1 MSEDLTTDRV
11 KLEST
16 SIFTKKFFFCPAIG
30 GGRGLGPLGPLVYAS
45 AVVSRS
51 QFWRYLPESRPGS
64 KIFAGTAFHRVP
76 APLHPLTVGR
86 GRTCVRVGRHTVFD
100 WLKHR
105 PADSAAGYQ
114 ATARC
119 RRGAD
124 CCVSQQFSRR
134 ESRSETA
141 SIATC
146 RRLVAM
152 LIYN

>member
-1 MSEDLTTDRV
+1 MRM
-11 KLEST
+11 
-16 SIFTKKFFFCPAIG
+16 
-30 GGRGLGPLGPLVYAS
+30 
-45 AVVSRS
+45 
-51 QFWRYLPESRPGS
+51 
-64 KIFAGTAFHRVP
+64 
-76 APLHPLTVGR
+76 
-86 GRTCVRVGRHTVFD
+86 GRHTVFD
-100 WLKHR
+100 WLKLR

-134 ESRSETA
+134 ESCSEVA